1 MRIDVGVSLNYRGN
15 WMLCT
20 RITNITETLL
30 ATDDADTLRSEI
42 VKVGNTYYI
51 ESRIEDFKIGDMIK
65 CEVERVELKS
75 PNINTEYIYTK
86 YYFRKVTNDDGHE
99 GSEGLSGEAPSTAV
113 EGSGDGD
120 KSESGVGGSS
130 ISQTSSILDGDGQS
144 GEGGIVVHPG
154 EDQGSEYSDA
164 NDGSGGAGRP

>member
-20 RITNITETLL
+20 RITNIVETLL
-30 ATDDADTLRSEI
+30 ATDDSDTLRSEI

-65 CEVERVELKS
+65 AEIERVELKS
-75 PNINTEYIYTK
+75 PNSNTEYIYTK

-99 GSEGLSGEAPSTAV
+99 GSEGLSREAAGSEV
-113 EGSGDGD
+113 EGPGDGD
-120 KSESGVGGSS
+120 TSESSVGGSS
-130 ISQTSSILDGDGQS
+130 ISQTSDPIHRDGSI
-144 GEGGIVVHPG
+144 GEGGVVGSTG
-154 EDQGSEYSDA
+154 EGQGSEHPDA
-164 NDGSGGAGRP
+164 NDGSGDINRG

>member
-20 RITNITETLL
+20 RITNIVETLL
-30 ATDDADTLRSEI
+30 ATDDSETLRSEV

-75 PNINTEYIYTK
+75 PNSNTEYIYTK

-99 GSEGLSGEAPSTAV
+99 GSEGLSGEAPSTTV
-113 EGSGDGD
+113 EGPGDGD
-120 KSESGVGGSS
+120 TSESSIGGSS
-130 ISQTSSILDGDGQS
+130 ASQTSDPIHRDGSI
-144 GEGGIVVHPG
+144 GEGGVVGSSG
-154 EDQGSEYSDA
+154 ESEGSEHPNA
-164 NDGSGGAGRP
+164 NDGSSGVSGS